1 MAAHI
6 QDILDHS
13 IKRMRDDHHSR
24 TLPLTLA

>member
-13 IKRMRDDHHSR
+13 IKRMREGHHSK
-24 TLPLTLA
+24 TLPLALA